1 MDGQSGRSKCTII
14 QIGHHYCLYYGH
26 RAKQT
31 VLQTA
36 TLRETPSGIFDD
48 RPNSDVHFHYFRG
61 LVEIDESK
69 SDYNF
74 KLNDESTT
82 SPDNKPIYIL

>member
-1 MDGQSGRSKCTII
+1 MYDHSNRTPLLSLLWPSG
-14 QIGHHYCLYYGH
+14 
-26 RAKQT
+26 KQT